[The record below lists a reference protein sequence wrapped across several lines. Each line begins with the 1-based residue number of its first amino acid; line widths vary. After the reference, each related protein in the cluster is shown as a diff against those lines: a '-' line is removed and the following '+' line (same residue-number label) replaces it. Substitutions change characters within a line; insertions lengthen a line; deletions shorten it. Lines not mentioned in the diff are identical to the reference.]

1 MARLRVAAP
10 AAPFRPGGPWLKLAL
25 AVLAGALLIGTPIAY
40 YSCLIEVPTG
50 QQAVLISKSGLELT
64 PEMEIAPSQKDGG
77 PLYKG
82 VQADVLTEGR
92 YFYNPVFW
100 DWEIRD
106 QFLVPQG
113 KIGVR
118 VALAGDELPAGQVLA
133 EPGQKGILR
142 DVLEPGRYPYNWY
155 AEAIELHDPVAIP
168 AGFRGVVTDLAGPIS
183 KVPNAVLVD
192 DGERGVQKSSYAPGT
207 YYLNPYQYH
216 VSLVDMRSQ
225 RYDLSEGDPMDFLSA
240 DGFSVVID
248 GNVEFR
254 IIEERLPEVFVLYDE
269 VVNGDEIKEEIIT
282 KIIMPESRSICRING
297 SKLSGGA
304 FISGNERESFEKT
317 LHEELKANCLKQGV
331 EIVSL
336 AISSIQPPQAIAAP
350 IRTREVAKQQMAQY
364 QQEKF
369 QQQSEAKLRV
379 EKLMAEQKKRLVEAE
394 QDVVEKVTLA
404 QQEQAVTKTQAEQ
417 ELAVAK
423 TKLEAARDQ
432 AKALTAKAQADAD
445 VIRFKNEAEV
455 AGLSAR
461 VAAFN
466 GDGQALA
473 QNILVTKLAPAFRSI
488 LSNTDGPIMELFAN
502 LAKTSG
508 AGGPPPPPSSPAP
521 APPAPATAAA
531 TTTTTTTPAPFAA
544 IPNVD
549 GEPTKPASIS
559 EETKP

>member
-10 AAPFRPGGPWLKLAL
+10 APLRPGGRWLKLAL
-25 AVLAGALLIGTPIAY
+25 AVLAGILLIGIPIAY
-40 YSCLIEVPTG
+40 YSCLIEIPMG
-50 QQAVLISKSGLELT
+50 YQAVLISKSGLELA
-64 PEMEIAPSQKDGG
+64 PDMEIAPSRKDGG

-92 YFYNPVFW
+92 YFYNPIFW
-100 DWEIRD
+100 DWEIRE
-106 QFLVPQG
+106 QFQIPQG

-118 VALAGDELPAGQVLA
+118 AALAGDELPPGRVLA

-155 AEAIELHDPVAIP
+155 AEAVELHEPVTIP
-168 AGFRGVVTDLAGPIS
+168 AGFRGVVTNLAGPIS
-183 KVPNAVLVD
+183 KIPNAILVD
-192 DGERGVQKSSYAPGT
+192 EGERGVQKSTFPPGT

-216 VSLVDMRSQ
+216 ISLVDMRSQ

-269 VVNGDEIKEEIIT
+269 VGNGDEIKEEIIT

-304 FISGNERESFEKT
+304 FISGDERESFENT

-350 IRTREVAKQQMAQY
+350 IRAREVAKQQMAQY
-364 QQEKF
+364 QQEKL
-369 QQQSEAKLRV
+369 QQQSEARLRV

-394 QDVVEKVTLA
+394 QQVVENVTLS
-404 QQEQAVTKTQAEQ
+404 QQEQAVAKTKAEQ

-423 TKLEAARDQ
+423 TKLEAAQDQ
-432 AKALTAKAQADAD
+432 AKALIAKAQADAD
-445 VIRFKNEAEV
+445 VIRFKNQAEV
-455 AGLSAR
+455 AGLAAR
-461 VAAFN
+461 VQAFN

-488 LSNTDGPIMELFAN
+488 LSNTDGPIMELFAT
-502 LAKTSG
+502 LSKPST
-508 AGGPPPPPSSPAP
+508 GGQSPPPAAPTAAAP
-521 APPAPATAAA
+521 APP
-531 TTTTTTTPAPFAA
+531 PAPLAA
-544 IPNVD
+544 IPGTNSGGVATP
-549 GEPTKPASIS
+549 EPVSAS